1 MKVFEMKRDIMG
13 TMGTFI
19 EPDINPSL
27 TGHKYAKCATKR
39 AHKGLVMG
47 DLLAQK
53 LLVYTIPDKPSSRL
67 QKYRLTVKGK
77 RFLEEKE

>member
-39 AHKGLVMG
+39 ALKRTVG